1 MSNYLSN
8 NIFLITLDAL
18 SARYMEIYDNE
29 HFSEFFEE
37 KAKTPF
43 LKEFLKDSV
52 KFNKCY
58 TNSNMTIV
66 STRQFQEGRYVSYP
80 MSQKE
85 KGDIPLTT
93 NALSIKLKEA
103 GYNTCAYLGD
113 GDWIFRA
120 MEAVYNEYKIIS
132 DGIEFIVDKSKN
144 WLSNNKENK
153 TFLWLHVSDTHM
165 CAAPKHLDKD
175 IGGYGS
181 WDKFK
186 NFDKTKFLCRFKEK
200 PNSDL
205 NIMLAYA
212 KSISYCDFILN
223 DFFNFIKKLGIYEK
237 STIIISADHGSAYG
251 DISKNYGHHD
261 TPHENVFNIPL
272 IVKFANNAFGGSES
286 SIFTQTID
294 VPKTI
299 LEIAEADIPK
309 TYEGHSLI
317 DICKGKEEKKF
328 VIMECGRIGHVWGI
342 KTDDWF
348 NRLRAK
354 NPLLYEE
361 ELKQANKT
369 INK

>member
-237 STIIISADHGSAYG
+237 STIIISADHLVCEFKKSIPFSPNPLSTKSVLFTLYPALSNTLLKLPSPQAHSQILG
-251 DISKNYGHHD
+251 
-261 TPHENVFNIPL
+261 ENVSNSKSNLP
-272 IVKFANNAFGGSES
+272 AFGS
-286 SIFTQTID
+286 
-294 VPKTI
+294 V
-299 LEIAEADIPK
+299 A
-309 TYEGHSLI
+309 
-317 DICKGKEEKKF
+317 
-328 VIMECGRIGHVWGI
+328 
-342 KTDDWF
+342 
-348 NRLRAK
+348 
-354 NPLLYEE
+354 
-361 ELKQANKT
+361 
-369 INK
+369 